1 VIFTIQISLT
11 ENVSDPIN
19 SMLMVTLIGLS
30 GSLRRGS
37 YNSAVLR
44 AAAAMM
50 PPDSELR
57 IESIAAIPLYDG
69 DAERAH
75 GVPEPVS
82 RLKDAIAAADGLLLV
97 TPEYN
102 NSIPGVAKNAI
113 DWLSRPAS
121 DIPRVFG
128 GKPVAIAGA
137 SPGGFGTILSQNAW
151 LPVFRTLGADL
162 WPGGRLLVSRAGS
175 VIDANGEIIDAATR
189 DNLGKFVNGFVA
201 YVRGRSRTA

>member
-1 VIFTIQISLT
+1 MITV
-11 ENVSDPIN
+11 V
-19 SMLMVTLIGLS
+19 GLS

-44 AAAAMM
+44 AAASAM
-50 PPDSELR
+50 PAGSELR

-69 DAERAH
+69 DAENAH
-75 GVPEPVS
+75 GIPEPVA
-82 RLKDAIAAADGLLLV
+82 RLKDAIAAAGGLLLV

-113 DWLSRPAS
+113 DWLSRPAA

-162 WPGGRLLVSRAGS
+162 WAGGRLLVSRAGS
-175 VIDANGEIIDAATR
+175 VIDANGEIADAATR
-189 DNLGKFVNGFVA
+189 ENIRKFAEGFVA
-201 YVRGRSRTA
+201 HVRARAGAPQERR